1 MEGLNAYK
9 SRPVFNSSGVLI
21 HLNMIKENKMIIFNA
36 IYFQML
42 SSNDY
47 YKLDFREIYLGN
59 EEIFS
64 WYIYI

>member
-47 YKLDFREIYLGN
+47 YKFDFREIFLGN
-59 EEIFS
+59 EEISS